1 MYISEIK
8 IENFRLFGT
17 GQNAF
22 TLSLNPG
29 LTAFV
34 GENDSGK
41 TAVIDA
47 LRLILGTRDQD
58 RVKLESSDFHFAP
71 QGRRAGEMNITL
83 TFSGLTPSDRKCF
96 AEYLSYGTNGN
107 ETQLILNWNAKRAE
121 RTKSSRLFFPLEWR
135 TGRNGDGPHLDANK
149 RFLLQATYLRPLRDA
164 EREMSS
170 GRGSRLSQILQ
181 HTEDIKNNGINFDPS
196 NLEKIDPNSLSIL
209 GIGDY
214 SNHLIESAPGIKRTK
229 DKLNSEYITPL
240 SFQGDKVGAHIRIN
254 GSADDS
260 VRLRQLLEKLE
271 LNLKIDVSNEEL
283 DLKGL
288 GSNNMLFM
296 ACELL
301 LMKSESEGFP
311 LLLIEE
317 PEAHLHPQRQ
327 VRLMTFLQN
336 QISQARGDGQKLQ
349 IFVTTHSPNLASQI
363 PLNNLVLMSDGKPFP
378 MRTEETKLSNSDYRF
393 LERFLD
399 STKAN
404 LFFARGVAIVE
415 GDAENILLPV
425 LAKLIGRGFDKYGVS
440 IVNVGGVGLSRYGRV
455 FMRSTP
461 TSDNQLG
468 IPVACITDLDIMP
481 NCAPVLLQKIKE
493 GEPIPSLGP
502 PDSSKR
508 RWRVKSDYSS
518 SSELETKRQEI
529 RDKAHEQQVKSF
541 VAGEWTL
548 EYDLAY
554 SGLSWELFLATS
566 YAKEDDKINEQ
577 KTDLS
582 TVYKEACVEFDCLK
596 LKHTSTEE
604 LCTAIY
610 APLTGSN
617 PISKT
622 ITAQYLAEILSASVN
637 RNSLTAEQLRQKIPS
652 YIVEAIE
659 HVTEPFIRP

>member
-1 MYISEIK
+1 MYISAIS
-8 IENFRLFGT
+8 IENFRLFGA
-17 GQNAF
+17 GENAF
-22 TLSLNPG
+22 TLKLSPG

-47 LRLILGTRDQD
+47 LRLVLGTRDQD
-58 RVKLESSDFHFAP
+58 RVRLETSDFHFTQ
-71 QGRRAGEMNITL
+71 QGSRASEINITL
-83 TFSGLTPSDRKCF
+83 TFSGLCASDRKCF
-96 AEYLSYGTNGN
+96 AQYLTYGTNGN
-107 ETQLILNWNAKRAE
+107 ETQLILNWNAKRTE
-121 RTKSSRLFFPLEWR
+121 NSKSRRLFFPIEWK
-135 TGRNGDGPHLDANK
+135 TGIDGDGQHLDASK

-181 HTEDIKNNGINFDPS
+181 HTEDIKNNGNNFEPDQLPSLDPA
-196 NLEKIDPNSLSIL
+196 SLSIL

-214 SNHLIESAPGIKRTK
+214 SNHLIENAPGIKNTK
-229 DKLNSEYITPL
+229 EKLNSEYIAPL
-240 SFQGDKVGAHIRIN
+240 SFQGDNVKAQIRIN
-254 GSADDS
+254 GSADNGT
-260 VRLRQLLEKLE
+260 RLRQLLEKLE
-271 LNLKIDVSNEEL
+271 LNLKIDLPNEEL

-327 VRLMTFLQN
+327 LRLMTFLQN
-336 QISQARGDGQKLQ
+336 QISQGRADGQQLQ
-349 IFVTTHSPNLASQI
+349 IFATTHSPNLASQI
-363 PLNNLVLMSDGKPFP
+363 PLNNLVLIRNGKPFS
-378 MRTEETKLSNSDYRF
+378 MKSEETKLSKSDYRF

-425 LAKLIGRGFDKYGVS
+425 LARLIGRSFERYGVS

-455 FMRSTP
+455 FMRNAP
-461 TSDNQLG
+461 TEKNGLK
-468 IPVACITDLDIMP
+468 IPVACITDLDVMP
-481 NCAPVLLQKIKE
+481 DCAPVLLNKLEE
-493 GEPIPSLGP
+493 GKPIPSLGK
-502 PDSSKR
+502 PDNSKR
-508 RWRVKSDYSS
+508 RWRVKSDYPGPK
-518 SSELETKRQEI
+518 LQQKRDEI
-529 RDKAHEQQVKSF
+529 RDKANEQGVRSF

-548 EYDLAY
+548 EYDLAH
-554 SGLSWELFLATS
+554 SGLSWELFLATC
-566 YAKEDDKINEQ
+566 YAKKDEKINEA
-577 KTDLS
+577 KTDLA
-582 TVYKEACVEFDCLK
+582 TVYKDACAELEEMK
-596 LKHTSTEE
+596 SQYSSTEE
-604 LCTAIY
+604 LCSAIY

-617 PISKT
+617 STSKT
-622 ITAQYLAEILSASVN
+622 ITAQYLAEILTNSIEKH
-637 RNSLTAEQLRQKIPS
+637 SLTPELLIQKLPP

-659 HVTEPFIRP
+659 HVTEPLIQAQ